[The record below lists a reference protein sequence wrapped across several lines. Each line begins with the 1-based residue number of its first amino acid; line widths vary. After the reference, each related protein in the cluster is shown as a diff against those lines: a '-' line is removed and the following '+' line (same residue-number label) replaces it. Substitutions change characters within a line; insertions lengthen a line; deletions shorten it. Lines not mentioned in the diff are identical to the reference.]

1 MEEGP
6 GATQGH
12 LLGVRKKVR
21 KKLWEFTMQD
31 KVLGQELLAH
41 EFSLFGQGMENLGPT
56 LVELKTAEEA
66 LKGKDEA
73 IWRLARENGIIAAIG
88 RIISS
93 TPDIEKVYERFA
105 EEVKKLIP
113 FERLSVNLNDL
124 EKGVIVNAYSAG
136 IEIPGRRP
144 GDLLPLA
151 GSLNERIM
159 HTRESLLI
167 QTEDAEGLAKNFP
180 SLLSTFQAG
189 FRSILSAP
197 LISSDEVIG
206 TLHFR
211 STRKKAY
218 TSNDIRLAEGV
229 AAQIAGA
236 IAIARLLAQRR
247 SAELAFKKSE
257 EEANRLAQENSIMA
271 EIGRIICST
280 LDIESVYERFSET
293 VRKILRFDRMAINI
307 IKPDSLT
314 FSIPYVSGNEV
325 PGRRAND
332 SVPLAG
338 TAAEEVIQNRSSL
351 LMRKE
356 DREEFVRRFPGLLP
370 VLNGGMQ
377 SLLMVPLVSQDQ
389 AIGVLNVQ
397 SAHEPSYTKEDLRLA
412 EKVGAQIAGAIASG
426 QIFAKHRQV
435 LKAFQE
441 SEEKYRLLV
450 QNSSEAI
457 FIAQDGVIKFPNTPT
472 QRMLGYSAEE
482 LATIPFVSHIHEDD
496 REKVAERH
504 RKRMQG
510 LKVPN
515 TYSFRI
521 KNRQGKEL
529 WGEINAVLIEWE
541 GKPATLNFV
550 RDITQQK
557 KLEAQFLQAQKMEAV
572 GQLAGGIAHDFNNLL
587 TIINTHSE
595 MALMELKEWDPLRE
609 KFEAILRAGEK
620 AADLTRKLLAFS
632 RHQAGEMKVIDLN
645 RIVEDLEKMLHR
657 VIGEDIQLRTVLSE
671 DLGRIKADP
680 GQIEHT
686 ILNLVVNSK
695 DAMPSGGTIEIE
707 TDNLRAD
714 EETSNLP
721 PGMKRGNY
729 VMLSVSDSGVGMNPE
744 VQERIFEPFFTTKE
758 KGKGT
763 GLGLSTVYGIIKQSG
778 GDIWVS
784 SEPGQGTTFEIYLPR
799 VDEPLQESQKAAF
812 QGGLRGGD
820 ETILIVEDED
830 GVRKLTKK
838 ILSKQGYK
846 ILEASSG
853 GDALLI
859 CEQRNEPIHLLL
871 SDVVMPG
878 INGPELARRIKTL
891 FPGVKVLF
899 MSGYADRTIFQSG
912 ILDEKAFFIQK
923 PFSARDLAEK
933 IQEVVRNC

>member
-1 MEEGP
+1 
-6 GATQGH
+6 
-12 LLGVRKKVR
+12 
-21 KKLWEFTMQD
+21 
-31 KVLGQELLAH
+31 
-41 EFSLFGQGMENLGPT
+41 MENFGSPPG
-56 LVELKTAEEA
+56 EQKAAGEA
-66 LKGKDEA
+66 LKGKEEA
-73 IWRLARENGIIAAIG
+73 TWRLARENGIIATIG

-93 TPDIEKVYERFA
+93 TPNIEKVYERFA

-113 FERLSVNLNDL
+113 FDRLAVNLNDL
-124 EKGVIVNAYSAG
+124 ERGVIVNAYAAG
-136 IEIPGRRP
+136 MEVPGRQP
-144 GDLLPLA
+144 GDLIRLA

-159 HTRESLLI
+159 GTRESLLI
-167 QTEDAEGLAKNFP
+167 QTEDKEGLAKNFP
-180 SLLSTFQAG
+180 TLLSTFQAG
-189 FRSILSAP
+189 FRSLLSVP

-206 TLHFR
+206 VLHFR
-211 STRKKAY
+211 STRPKAY
-218 TSNDIRLAEGV
+218 TLNDIRLAEGV

-236 IAIARLLAQRR
+236 IANARLFAQRR
-247 SAELAFKKSE
+247 SAEVALKKSE
-257 EEANRLAQENSIMA
+257 EEARRLAQESATMA

-280 LDIESVYERFSET
+280 LDIESIYERFSES
-293 VRKILRFDRMAINI
+293 VRKLLRFDRMAINI
-307 IKPDSLT
+307 IEPDSLA
-314 FSIPYVSGNEV
+314 FSIPYVLGPEV

-338 TAAEEVIQNRSSL
+338 TAAEEVIRTRSSL

-356 DREEFVRRFPGLLP
+356 DREEFARRFPGLLP
-370 VLNGGMQ
+370 VINEGIQ
-377 SLLMVPLVSQDQ
+377 SLLMVPLVSQDRV
-389 AIGVLNVQ
+389 IGVLNVQ
-397 SAHEPSYTKEDLRLA
+397 LILGLSYTEEDLRLA
-412 EKVGAQIAGAIASG
+412 EKVGAQIAGTIASS

-435 LKAFQE
+435 LKAYQE

-457 FIAQDGVIKFPNTPT
+457 FIAQDGVIKFPNLLT

-482 LATIPFVSHIHEDD
+482 LATIPFISHIHRDD
-496 REKVAERH
+496 REKVVERH

-510 LKVPN
+510 MKVPN
-515 TYSFRI
+515 TYSFKI

-529 WGEINAVLIEWE
+529 WVEINAVFIEWE

-550 RDITQQK
+550 RDMTEQK

-595 MALMELKEWDPLRE
+595 LALMELKEWDPLKE
-609 KFEAILRAGEK
+609 KFEAIHRAGEK

-632 RHQAGEMKVIDLN
+632 RHQVGAMKVIDLN

-657 VIGEDIQLRTVLSE
+657 VIGEDIQLKTVLSKN
-671 DLGRIKADP
+671 LGHIKADP

-686 ILNLVVNSK
+686 ILNLVVNAK

-707 TDNLRAD
+707 TANVQAD
-714 EETSNLP
+714 EEASNLP
-721 PGMKRGNY
+721 PGMQRGNY
-729 VMLSVSDSGVGMNPE
+729 VMLSVSDTGVGMNPE
-744 VQERIFEPFFTTKE
+744 VRERIFEPFFTTKE

-778 GDIWVS
+778 GDVCVS
-784 SEPGQGTTFEIYLPR
+784 SEPGQGTVFEIYLPR
-799 VDEPLQESQKAAF
+799 VDEPLQEGRKATSP
-812 QGGLRGGD
+812 GNLRGGD

-830 GVRKLTKK
+830 GVRKLTRK
-838 ILSKQGYK
+838 ILSRQGYN
-846 ILEASSG
+846 ILEACSG
-853 GDALLI
+853 GDALLL
-859 CEQRNEPIHLLL
+859 CEQRNEPIHVLL

-878 INGPELARRIKTL
+878 INGPELARRVKTL

-923 PFSARDLAEK
+923 PFSARNLVEK
-933 IQEVVRNC
+933 IQEVIRDF